1 MFKVLRDWIQRY
13 FSDEEA
19 VVLAVLLFLAFTAV
33 LTLGGML
40 APVLAGMVLAY
51 LMQGLVVTLERL
63 RVPGGVAVGLV
74 FALFM
79 GLLLVFIVVVVPLLW
94 HQLITLFNEL
104 PGMLAK
110 WQSLL
115 LLLPERYPHLVSDE
129 QVLQAI
135 EAARGEIGKFGQWA
149 LTFSL
154 SSLPLLVNIMIYLV
168 LVPILVFFFLKDRA
182 MIGQWVRG
190 YLPRERAL
198 ITRVAH
204 EMNRQIANYIR
215 GKVIEIFICGG
226 VTYIAFVVLEL
237 NYAALL
243 ALLVGISV
251 VVPYV
256 GAVVVTVPVF
266 LIALFQWGW
275 SDQFIYLMA
284 VYGII
289 QTLDGNVLVPLLFSE
304 AVNLHPVA
312 IICAV
317 LLFGG
322 LWGFWG
328 GVLRD
333 SPGDAVQG
341 RAGCLAAQG
350 AGGGAAALRGWF
362 DRSVGLMA
370 PSRAS
375 SLPQLTE
382 LFRKTPSNVGA
393 GLLAKA
399 PSQAS
404 IESGLVQ
411 CLSSRQNRIN
421 MPRHLH
427 AAPFLTQ
434 YAILVDQERAAIHAH
449 VFLAVELFQLDHV
462 EQLTDGFVL
471 VADQLKGEFLFAL
484 EVLVGFEAVARHAEH
499 FGIGGLE
506 RSVLITKALP
516 LGRAARG
523 AVLGVE
529 VDHYLL
535 AFQAGEADGLPA
547 GGGGL
552 EIGNRLVDGN
562 GHESFLTL
570 GSVGARVRSGH
581 RGSAR
586 RQNPGTDRAA
596 S

>member
-63 RVPGGVAVGLV
+63 RMPGGVAVGLV

-79 GLLLVFIVVVVPLLW
+79 GVLLVFIVVVVPLLW

-135 EAARGEIGKFGQWA
+135 EVARGEIGKFGQWA

-168 LVPILVFFFLKDRA
+168 LVPILVFFFLKDRE

-226 VTYIAFVVLEL
+226 ATYIGFVVLGL

-243 ALLVGISV
+243 ALLVGVSV

-256 GAVVVTVPVF
+256 GAVVVTVPVL

-289 QTLDGNVLVPLLFSE
+289 QVLDGNVLVPLLFSE

-328 GVLRD
+328 VFFAI
-333 SPGDAVQG
+333 P
-341 RAGCLAAQG
+341 LA
-350 AGGGAAALRGWF
+350 
-362 DRSVGLMA
+362 
-370 PSRAS
+370 
-375 SLPQLTE
+375 T
-382 LFRKTPSNVGA
+382 LFK
-393 GLLAKA
+393 
-399 PSQAS
+399 
-404 IESGLVQ
+404 
-411 CLSSRQNRIN
+411 
-421 MPRHLH
+421 
-427 AAPFLTQ
+427 
-434 YAILVDQERAAIHAH
+434 
-449 VFLAVELFQLDHV
+449 
-462 EQLTDGFVL
+462 
-471 VADQLKGEFLFAL
+471 
-484 EVLVGFEAVARHAEH
+484 
-499 FGIGGLE
+499 
-506 RSVLITKALP
+506 
-516 LGRAARG
+516 
-523 AVLGVE
+523 AVLDAWPRKEPV
-529 VDHYLL
+529 VAPLL
-535 AFQAGEADGLPA
+535 
-547 GGGGL
+547 
-552 EIGNRLVDGN
+552 
-562 GHESFLTL
+562 
-570 GSVGARVRSGH
+570 
-581 RGSAR
+581 
-586 RQNPGTDRAA
+586 
-596 S
+596 

>member
-51 LMQGLVVTLERL
+51 LMQGLVVTLERM
-63 RVPGGVAVGLV
+63 RVPGGAAVGLV

-135 EAARGEIGKFGQWA
+135 EVARGEIGKFGQWA

-168 LVPILVFFFLKDRA
+168 LVPILVFFFLKDRQ
-182 MIGQWVRG
+182 MIGEWVRG

-243 ALLVGISV
+243 ALLVGVSV

-256 GAVVVTVPVF
+256 GAVVVTVPVL

-328 GVLRD
+328 VFFAI
-333 SPGDAVQG
+333 P
-341 RAGCLAAQG
+341 LA
-350 AGGGAAALRGWF
+350 
-362 DRSVGLMA
+362 
-370 PSRAS
+370 
-375 SLPQLTE
+375 T
-382 LFRKTPSNVGA
+382 LFK
-393 GLLAKA
+393 
-399 PSQAS
+399 
-404 IESGLVQ
+404 
-411 CLSSRQNRIN
+411 
-421 MPRHLH
+421 
-427 AAPFLTQ
+427 
-434 YAILVDQERAAIHAH
+434 
-449 VFLAVELFQLDHV
+449 
-462 EQLTDGFVL
+462 
-471 VADQLKGEFLFAL
+471 
-484 EVLVGFEAVARHAEH
+484 
-499 FGIGGLE
+499 
-506 RSVLITKALP
+506 
-516 LGRAARG
+516 
-523 AVLGVE
+523 AVLDAWPRKEPIVAP
-529 VDHYLL
+529 LL
-535 AFQAGEADGLPA
+535 
-547 GGGGL
+547 
-552 EIGNRLVDGN
+552 
-562 GHESFLTL
+562 
-570 GSVGARVRSGH
+570 
-581 RGSAR
+581 
-586 RQNPGTDRAA
+586 
-596 S
+596 

>member
-19 VVLAVLLFLAFTAV
+19 VVLTVLLVLAFTAV

-40 APVLAGMVLAY
+40 APVLTGMVLAY

-63 RVPGGVAVGLV
+63 RMPGAVAVGLV

-79 GLLLVFIVVVVPLLW
+79 GVLLVFIVVVVPLLW

-135 EAARGEIGKFGQWA
+135 ELARGEIGKFGQWA

-168 LVPILVFFFLKDRA
+168 LVPILVFFFLKDRE

-226 VTYIAFVVLEL
+226 VTYIGFVVLGL

-243 ALLVGISV
+243 ALLVGVSV

-256 GAVVVTVPVF
+256 GAVVVTVPVM

-328 GVLRD
+328 VFFAI
-333 SPGDAVQG
+333 P
-341 RAGCLAAQG
+341 LA
-350 AGGGAAALRGWF
+350 
-362 DRSVGLMA
+362 
-370 PSRAS
+370 
-375 SLPQLTE
+375 T
-382 LFRKTPSNVGA
+382 LFK
-393 GLLAKA
+393 
-399 PSQAS
+399 
-404 IESGLVQ
+404 
-411 CLSSRQNRIN
+411 
-421 MPRHLH
+421 
-427 AAPFLTQ
+427 
-434 YAILVDQERAAIHAH
+434 
-449 VFLAVELFQLDHV
+449 
-462 EQLTDGFVL
+462 
-471 VADQLKGEFLFAL
+471 
-484 EVLVGFEAVARHAEH
+484 
-499 FGIGGLE
+499 
-506 RSVLITKALP
+506 
-516 LGRAARG
+516 
-523 AVLGVE
+523 AVLDAWPRKEPV
-529 VDHYLL
+529 VAPLL
-535 AFQAGEADGLPA
+535 
-547 GGGGL
+547 
-552 EIGNRLVDGN
+552 
-562 GHESFLTL
+562 
-570 GSVGARVRSGH
+570 
-581 RGSAR
+581 
-586 RQNPGTDRAA
+586 
-596 S
+596 

>member
-79 GLLLVFIVVVVPLLW
+79 GLLLVFIIIVVPLLW

-135 EAARGEIGKFGQWA
+135 EVARGEIGKFGQWA

-168 LVPILVFFFLKDRA
+168 LVPILVFFFLKDRE

-198 ITRVAH
+198 ITRVAQ

-226 VTYIAFVVLEL
+226 VTYIAFVALGL
-237 NYAALL
+237 NYSALL
-243 ALLVGISV
+243 ALLVGVSV

-256 GAVVVTVPVF
+256 GAVVVTVPVL

-328 GVLRD
+328 VFFAI
-333 SPGDAVQG
+333 P
-341 RAGCLAAQG
+341 LA
-350 AGGGAAALRGWF
+350 
-362 DRSVGLMA
+362 
-370 PSRAS
+370 
-375 SLPQLTE
+375 T
-382 LFRKTPSNVGA
+382 LFK
-393 GLLAKA
+393 
-399 PSQAS
+399 
-404 IESGLVQ
+404 
-411 CLSSRQNRIN
+411 
-421 MPRHLH
+421 
-427 AAPFLTQ
+427 
-434 YAILVDQERAAIHAH
+434 
-449 VFLAVELFQLDHV
+449 
-462 EQLTDGFVL
+462 
-471 VADQLKGEFLFAL
+471 
-484 EVLVGFEAVARHAEH
+484 
-499 FGIGGLE
+499 
-506 RSVLITKALP
+506 
-516 LGRAARG
+516 
-523 AVLGVE
+523 AVLDAWPRKEPMVAP
-529 VDHYLL
+529 LL
-535 AFQAGEADGLPA
+535 
-547 GGGGL
+547 
-552 EIGNRLVDGN
+552 
-562 GHESFLTL
+562 
-570 GSVGARVRSGH
+570 
-581 RGSAR
+581 
-586 RQNPGTDRAA
+586 
-596 S
+596 

>member
-19 VVLAVLLFLAFTAV
+19 VVLAVLLVLAFTAV

-51 LMQGLVVTLERL
+51 LMHGLVATLERL
-63 RVPGGVAVGLV
+63 RMPGGVAVALV
-74 FALFM
+74 FTLFM
-79 GLLLVFIVVVVPLLW
+79 GALLVFIIVLVPLLW

-135 EAARGEIGKFGQWA
+135 EVARGEIGKFGQWA

-168 LVPILVFFFLKDRA
+168 LVPILVFFFLKDRE

-226 VTYIAFVVLEL
+226 VTYIGFVVLGL

-243 ALLVGISV
+243 ALLVGVSV

-256 GAVVVTVPVF
+256 GAVVVTVPVM

-328 GVLRD
+328 
-333 SPGDAVQG
+333 
-341 RAGCLAAQG
+341 
-350 AGGGAAALRGWF
+350 
-362 DRSVGLMA
+362 
-370 PSRAS
+370 
-375 SLPQLTE
+375 
-382 LFRKTPSNVGA
+382 
-393 GLLAKA
+393 
-399 PSQAS
+399 
-404 IESGLVQ
+404 
-411 CLSSRQNRIN
+411 
-421 MPRHLH
+421 
-427 AAPFLTQ
+427 
-434 YAILVDQERAAIHAH
+434 
-449 VFLAVELFQLDHV
+449 VFLAIPLATLF
-462 EQLTDGFVL
+462 
-471 VADQLKGEFLFAL
+471 K
-484 EVLVGFEAVARHAEH
+484 
-499 FGIGGLE
+499 
-506 RSVLITKALP
+506 
-516 LGRAARG
+516 
-523 AVLGVE
+523 AVLDAWPRKEPE
-529 VDHYLL
+529 VAPLL
-535 AFQAGEADGLPA
+535 
-547 GGGGL
+547 
-552 EIGNRLVDGN
+552 
-562 GHESFLTL
+562 
-570 GSVGARVRSGH
+570 
-581 RGSAR
+581 
-586 RQNPGTDRAA
+586 
-596 S
+596 

>member
-19 VVLAVLLFLAFTAV
+19 VVLAVLLVLAFTAV

-63 RVPGGVAVGLV
+63 RMPGGVAVGLV

-79 GLLLVFIVVVVPLLW
+79 SVLMVFIVVVVPLLW

-129 QVLQAI
+129 QVLRAI
-135 EAARGEIGKFGQWA
+135 EVARGEIGNFGQWA

-168 LVPILVFFFLKDRA
+168 LVPILVFFFLKDRQI
-182 MIGQWVRG
+182 IGEWVRG

-226 VTYIAFVVLEL
+226 ATYIGFVVLGL

-243 ALLVGISV
+243 ALLVGVSV

-256 GAVVVTVPVF
+256 GAVVVTVPVL

-289 QTLDGNVLVPLLFSE
+289 QVLDGNVLVPLLFSE

-328 GVLRD
+328 VFFAI
-333 SPGDAVQG
+333 P
-341 RAGCLAAQG
+341 LA
-350 AGGGAAALRGWF
+350 
-362 DRSVGLMA
+362 
-370 PSRAS
+370 
-375 SLPQLTE
+375 T
-382 LFRKTPSNVGA
+382 LFK
-393 GLLAKA
+393 
-399 PSQAS
+399 
-404 IESGLVQ
+404 
-411 CLSSRQNRIN
+411 
-421 MPRHLH
+421 
-427 AAPFLTQ
+427 
-434 YAILVDQERAAIHAH
+434 
-449 VFLAVELFQLDHV
+449 
-462 EQLTDGFVL
+462 
-471 VADQLKGEFLFAL
+471 
-484 EVLVGFEAVARHAEH
+484 
-499 FGIGGLE
+499 
-506 RSVLITKALP
+506 
-516 LGRAARG
+516 
-523 AVLGVE
+523 AVLDAWPRKEPV
-529 VDHYLL
+529 VAPLL
-535 AFQAGEADGLPA
+535 
-547 GGGGL
+547 
-552 EIGNRLVDGN
+552 
-562 GHESFLTL
+562 
-570 GSVGARVRSGH
+570 
-581 RGSAR
+581 
-586 RQNPGTDRAA
+586 
-596 S
+596 

>member
-63 RVPGGVAVGLV
+63 RMPGGVAVGLV

-79 GLLLVFIVVVVPLLW
+79 GILLVFIVVVVPLLW

-135 EAARGEIGKFGQWA
+135 EVARGEIGKFGQWA

-154 SSLPLLVNIMIYLV
+154 SSLPLLVNVMIYLV
-168 LVPILVFFFLKDRA
+168 LVPILVFFFLKDRE

-226 VTYIAFVVLEL
+226 VTYIGFVVLGL

-243 ALLVGISV
+243 ALLVGVSV

-256 GAVVVTVPVF
+256 GAVVVTVPVM

-328 GVLRD
+328 VFFAI
-333 SPGDAVQG
+333 P
-341 RAGCLAAQG
+341 LA
-350 AGGGAAALRGWF
+350 
-362 DRSVGLMA
+362 
-370 PSRAS
+370 
-375 SLPQLTE
+375 T
-382 LFRKTPSNVGA
+382 LFK
-393 GLLAKA
+393 
-399 PSQAS
+399 
-404 IESGLVQ
+404 
-411 CLSSRQNRIN
+411 
-421 MPRHLH
+421 
-427 AAPFLTQ
+427 
-434 YAILVDQERAAIHAH
+434 
-449 VFLAVELFQLDHV
+449 
-462 EQLTDGFVL
+462 
-471 VADQLKGEFLFAL
+471 
-484 EVLVGFEAVARHAEH
+484 
-499 FGIGGLE
+499 
-506 RSVLITKALP
+506 
-516 LGRAARG
+516 
-523 AVLGVE
+523 AVLDAWPRKEPV
-529 VDHYLL
+529 VAPLL
-535 AFQAGEADGLPA
+535 
-547 GGGGL
+547 
-552 EIGNRLVDGN
+552 
-562 GHESFLTL
+562 
-570 GSVGARVRSGH
+570 
-581 RGSAR
+581 
-586 RQNPGTDRAA
+586 
-596 S
+596 

>member
-1 MFKVLRDWIQRY
+1 
-13 FSDEEA
+13 
-19 VVLAVLLFLAFTAV
+19 
-33 LTLGGML
+33 ML

-63 RVPGGVAVGLV
+63 RMPGGVAVGLV

-135 EAARGEIGKFGQWA
+135 EVARGEIGKFGQWA

-168 LVPILVFFFLKDRA
+168 LVPILVFFFLKDRE

-226 VTYIAFVVLEL
+226 VTYIGFVVLGL

-243 ALLVGISV
+243 ALLVGVSV

-256 GAVVVTVPVF
+256 GAVVVTVPVM

-328 GVLRD
+328 VFFAI
-333 SPGDAVQG
+333 P
-341 RAGCLAAQG
+341 LA
-350 AGGGAAALRGWF
+350 
-362 DRSVGLMA
+362 
-370 PSRAS
+370 
-375 SLPQLTE
+375 T
-382 LFRKTPSNVGA
+382 LFK
-393 GLLAKA
+393 
-399 PSQAS
+399 
-404 IESGLVQ
+404 
-411 CLSSRQNRIN
+411 
-421 MPRHLH
+421 
-427 AAPFLTQ
+427 
-434 YAILVDQERAAIHAH
+434 
-449 VFLAVELFQLDHV
+449 
-462 EQLTDGFVL
+462 
-471 VADQLKGEFLFAL
+471 
-484 EVLVGFEAVARHAEH
+484 
-499 FGIGGLE
+499 
-506 RSVLITKALP
+506 
-516 LGRAARG
+516 
-523 AVLGVE
+523 AVLDAWPRKEPV
-529 VDHYLL
+529 VAPLL
-535 AFQAGEADGLPA
+535 
-547 GGGGL
+547 
-552 EIGNRLVDGN
+552 
-562 GHESFLTL
+562 
-570 GSVGARVRSGH
+570 
-581 RGSAR
+581 
-586 RQNPGTDRAA
+586 
-596 S
+596 

>member
-51 LMQGLVVTLERL
+51 LMQGLVTTLERL
-63 RVPGGVAVGLV
+63 RLPGGVAVGLV

-79 GLLLVFIVVVVPLLW
+79 GLLVVFIVVVLPLLW

-135 EAARGEIGKFGQWA
+135 EVARGEIGKFGQWA

-182 MIGQWVRG
+182 MIGRWVSG

-198 ITRVAH
+198 ITRVAE

-215 GKVIEIFICGG
+215 GKVIEIVICGG
-226 VTYIAFVVLEL
+226 VTYIAFVALGL

-243 ALLVGISV
+243 ALLVGVSM

-256 GAVVVTVPVF
+256 GAVVVTVPVM

-328 GVLRD
+328 VFFAI
-333 SPGDAVQG
+333 P
-341 RAGCLAAQG
+341 LA
-350 AGGGAAALRGWF
+350 
-362 DRSVGLMA
+362 
-370 PSRAS
+370 
-375 SLPQLTE
+375 T
-382 LFRKTPSNVGA
+382 LFK
-393 GLLAKA
+393 
-399 PSQAS
+399 
-404 IESGLVQ
+404 
-411 CLSSRQNRIN
+411 
-421 MPRHLH
+421 
-427 AAPFLTQ
+427 
-434 YAILVDQERAAIHAH
+434 
-449 VFLAVELFQLDHV
+449 
-462 EQLTDGFVL
+462 
-471 VADQLKGEFLFAL
+471 
-484 EVLVGFEAVARHAEH
+484 
-499 FGIGGLE
+499 
-506 RSVLITKALP
+506 
-516 LGRAARG
+516 
-523 AVLGVE
+523 AVLDAWPRKEPV
-529 VDHYLL
+529 VAPLL
-535 AFQAGEADGLPA
+535 
-547 GGGGL
+547 
-552 EIGNRLVDGN
+552 
-562 GHESFLTL
+562 
-570 GSVGARVRSGH
+570 
-581 RGSAR
+581 
-586 RQNPGTDRAA
+586 
-596 S
+596 

>member
-1 MFKVLRDWIQRY
+1 VLRDWIQRY

-63 RVPGGVAVGLV
+63 RVPGGAAVGLV

-79 GLLLVFIVVVVPLLW
+79 GVLLLFIVVVLPLLW

-168 LVPILVFFFLKDRA
+168 LVPILVFFFLKDRV
-182 MIGQWVRG
+182 MIGEWVRG

-198 ITRVAH
+198 ITRVAQ

-215 GKVIEIFICGG
+215 GKVIEIVICGG
-226 VTYIAFVVLEL
+226 VTYVAFVALGL

-243 ALLVGISV
+243 ALLVGVSV

-256 GAVVVTVPVF
+256 GAVVVTVPVL

-328 GVLRD
+328 VFFAIPLATLFKAVL
-333 SPGDAVQG
+333 DA
-341 RAGCLAAQG
+341 
-350 AGGGAAALRGWF
+350 W
-362 DRSVGLMA
+362 
-370 PSRAS
+370 P
-375 SLPQLTE
+375 
-382 LFRKTPSNVGA
+382 
-393 GLLAKA
+393 
-399 PSQAS
+399 
-404 IESGLVQ
+404 
-411 CLSSRQNRIN
+411 RQE
-421 MPRHLH
+421 P
-427 AAPFLTQ
+427 
-434 YAILVDQERAAIHAH
+434 
-449 VFLAVELFQLDHV
+449 
-462 EQLTDGFVL
+462 
-471 VADQLKGEFLFAL
+471 
-484 EVLVGFEAVARHAEH
+484 AVA
-499 FGIGGLE
+499 
-506 RSVLITKALP
+506 P
-516 LGRAARG
+516 L
-523 AVLGVE
+523 L
-529 VDHYLL
+529 
-535 AFQAGEADGLPA
+535 
-547 GGGGL
+547 
-552 EIGNRLVDGN
+552 
-562 GHESFLTL
+562 
-570 GSVGARVRSGH
+570 
-581 RGSAR
+581 
-586 RQNPGTDRAA
+586 
-596 S
+596 

>member
-51 LMQGLVVTLERL
+51 LMQGLVTTLERL
-63 RVPGGVAVGLV
+63 RLPGAVAVGLV

-79 GLLLVFIVVVVPLLW
+79 GLLLVFIIVIVPLLW
-94 HQLITLFNEL
+94 HQLVTLFNEL

-110 WQSLL
+110 WQSVL

-135 EAARGEIGKFGQWA
+135 EVVRGQIGKFGQWA

-168 LVPILVFFFLKDRA
+168 LVPILVFFFLKDRE
-182 MIGQWVRG
+182 MIGRWVRG

-198 ITRVAH
+198 ITRVAQ

-226 VTYIAFVVLEL
+226 VTYIGFVALGL

-256 GAVVVTVPVF
+256 GTVVVTVPVA

-328 GVLRD
+328 VFFAI
-333 SPGDAVQG
+333 P
-341 RAGCLAAQG
+341 LA
-350 AGGGAAALRGWF
+350 
-362 DRSVGLMA
+362 
-370 PSRAS
+370 
-375 SLPQLTE
+375 T
-382 LFRKTPSNVGA
+382 LFK
-393 GLLAKA
+393 
-399 PSQAS
+399 
-404 IESGLVQ
+404 
-411 CLSSRQNRIN
+411 
-421 MPRHLH
+421 
-427 AAPFLTQ
+427 
-434 YAILVDQERAAIHAH
+434 
-449 VFLAVELFQLDHV
+449 
-462 EQLTDGFVL
+462 
-471 VADQLKGEFLFAL
+471 
-484 EVLVGFEAVARHAEH
+484 
-499 FGIGGLE
+499 
-506 RSVLITKALP
+506 
-516 LGRAARG
+516 
-523 AVLGVE
+523 AVLDAWPSKEPV
-529 VDHYLL
+529 VAPLL
-535 AFQAGEADGLPA
+535 
-547 GGGGL
+547 
-552 EIGNRLVDGN
+552 
-562 GHESFLTL
+562 
-570 GSVGARVRSGH
+570 
-581 RGSAR
+581 
-586 RQNPGTDRAA
+586 
-596 S
+596 

>member
-79 GLLLVFIVVVVPLLW
+79 GLLLVFIIVVVPLLW

-135 EAARGEIGKFGQWA
+135 EVARGEIGKFGQWA

-168 LVPILVFFFLKDRA
+168 LVPILVFFFLKDRE

-198 ITRVAH
+198 ITRVAQ

-226 VTYIAFVVLEL
+226 VTYIAFVALGL
-237 NYAALL
+237 NYSALL
-243 ALLVGISV
+243 ALLVGVSV

-256 GAVVVTVPVF
+256 GAVVVTVPVL

-328 GVLRD
+328 VFFAI
-333 SPGDAVQG
+333 P
-341 RAGCLAAQG
+341 LA
-350 AGGGAAALRGWF
+350 
-362 DRSVGLMA
+362 
-370 PSRAS
+370 
-375 SLPQLTE
+375 T
-382 LFRKTPSNVGA
+382 LFK
-393 GLLAKA
+393 
-399 PSQAS
+399 
-404 IESGLVQ
+404 
-411 CLSSRQNRIN
+411 
-421 MPRHLH
+421 
-427 AAPFLTQ
+427 
-434 YAILVDQERAAIHAH
+434 
-449 VFLAVELFQLDHV
+449 
-462 EQLTDGFVL
+462 
-471 VADQLKGEFLFAL
+471 
-484 EVLVGFEAVARHAEH
+484 
-499 FGIGGLE
+499 
-506 RSVLITKALP
+506 
-516 LGRAARG
+516 
-523 AVLGVE
+523 AVLDAWPRKEPMVAP
-529 VDHYLL
+529 LL
-535 AFQAGEADGLPA
+535 
-547 GGGGL
+547 
-552 EIGNRLVDGN
+552 
-562 GHESFLTL
+562 
-570 GSVGARVRSGH
+570 
-581 RGSAR
+581 
-586 RQNPGTDRAA
+586 
-596 S
+596 

>member
-51 LMQGLVVTLERL
+51 LMQGLVTTLERL
-63 RVPGGVAVGLV
+63 RLPGGLAVGLV

-79 GLLLVFIVVVVPLLW
+79 GLLVVFIVVVLPLLW

-135 EAARGEIGKFGQWA
+135 EVARGEIGKFGQWA

-168 LVPILVFFFLKDRA
+168 LVPILVFFFLKDRE
-182 MIGQWVRG
+182 MIGRWVSG

-198 ITRVAH
+198 ITRVAE

-215 GKVIEIFICGG
+215 GKVIEIVICGG
-226 VTYIAFVVLEL
+226 VTYIAFVALGL

-256 GAVVVTVPVF
+256 GAVVVTVPVM

-328 GVLRD
+328 VFFAI
-333 SPGDAVQG
+333 P
-341 RAGCLAAQG
+341 LA
-350 AGGGAAALRGWF
+350 
-362 DRSVGLMA
+362 
-370 PSRAS
+370 
-375 SLPQLTE
+375 T
-382 LFRKTPSNVGA
+382 LFK
-393 GLLAKA
+393 
-399 PSQAS
+399 
-404 IESGLVQ
+404 
-411 CLSSRQNRIN
+411 
-421 MPRHLH
+421 
-427 AAPFLTQ
+427 
-434 YAILVDQERAAIHAH
+434 
-449 VFLAVELFQLDHV
+449 
-462 EQLTDGFVL
+462 
-471 VADQLKGEFLFAL
+471 
-484 EVLVGFEAVARHAEH
+484 
-499 FGIGGLE
+499 
-506 RSVLITKALP
+506 
-516 LGRAARG
+516 
-523 AVLGVE
+523 AVLDAWPRQEPV
-529 VDHYLL
+529 VAPLL
-535 AFQAGEADGLPA
+535 
-547 GGGGL
+547 
-552 EIGNRLVDGN
+552 
-562 GHESFLTL
+562 
-570 GSVGARVRSGH
+570 
-581 RGSAR
+581 
-586 RQNPGTDRAA
+586 
-596 S
+596 

>member
-51 LMQGLVVTLERL
+51 LMQGLVTTLERL
-63 RVPGGVAVGLV
+63 RLPGGVAVGLV

-79 GLLLVFIVVVVPLLW
+79 GVLVLFIVVVLPLLW

-135 EAARGEIGKFGQWA
+135 EVARGEIGKFGQWA

-182 MIGQWVRG
+182 MIGRWVSG

-198 ITRVAH
+198 ITRVAE

-215 GKVIEIFICGG
+215 GKVIEIIICGG
-226 VTYIAFVVLEL
+226 VTYIAFIALDL

-256 GAVVVTVPVF
+256 GAVVVTVPVT

-328 GVLRD
+328 VFFAIPLATLFKAVLDAWPRQEPVVAPLIVTATIVVSGLAPLGS
-333 SPGDAVQG
+333 SPKPASAFHRRTRAILYWARSQPCADKPAHYRLTPCSVPAPPPKPHPHAPALSHHAIPDAT
-341 RAGCLAAQG
+341 RHSC
-350 AGGGAAALRGWF
+350 
-362 DRSVGLMA
+362 RSGTCCD
-370 PSRAS
+370 PRPGIPCRTAS
-375 SLPQLTE
+375 S
-382 LFRKTPSNVGA
+382 A
-393 GLLAKA
+393 
-399 PSQAS
+399 
-404 IESGLVQ
+404 
-411 CLSSRQNRIN
+411 
-421 MPRHLH
+421 
-427 AAPFLTQ
+427 
-434 YAILVDQERAAIHAH
+434 
-449 VFLAVELFQLDHV
+449 
-462 EQLTDGFVL
+462 
-471 VADQLKGEFLFAL
+471 
-484 EVLVGFEAVARHAEH
+484 
-499 FGIGGLE
+499 
-506 RSVLITKALP
+506 
-516 LGRAARG
+516 
-523 AVLGVE
+523 
-529 VDHYLL
+529 
-535 AFQAGEADGLPA
+535 
-547 GGGGL
+547 
-552 EIGNRLVDGN
+552 
-562 GHESFLTL
+562 
-570 GSVGARVRSGH
+570 
-581 RGSAR
+581 
-586 RQNPGTDRAA
+586 
-596 S
+596 

>member
-19 VVLAVLLFLAFTAV
+19 VVLAVLLILAFTAV

-63 RVPGGVAVGLV
+63 RVPGGAAVGLV

-79 GLLLVFIVVVVPLLW
+79 GVLLLFIVVVLPLLW

-182 MIGQWVRG
+182 MIGRWVRG

-198 ITRVAH
+198 ITRVAQ

-215 GKVIEIFICGG
+215 GKVIEIVICGG
-226 VTYIAFVVLEL
+226 VTYIAFVALGL

-243 ALLVGISV
+243 ALLVGVSV

-256 GAVVVTVPVF
+256 GAVVVTVPVL

-328 GVLRD
+328 VFFAIPLATLFKAVL
-333 SPGDAVQG
+333 DA
-341 RAGCLAAQG
+341 
-350 AGGGAAALRGWF
+350 W
-362 DRSVGLMA
+362 
-370 PSRAS
+370 P
-375 SLPQLTE
+375 
-382 LFRKTPSNVGA
+382 
-393 GLLAKA
+393 
-399 PSQAS
+399 
-404 IESGLVQ
+404 
-411 CLSSRQNRIN
+411 RQE
-421 MPRHLH
+421 P
-427 AAPFLTQ
+427 
-434 YAILVDQERAAIHAH
+434 
-449 VFLAVELFQLDHV
+449 
-462 EQLTDGFVL
+462 
-471 VADQLKGEFLFAL
+471 
-484 EVLVGFEAVARHAEH
+484 AVA
-499 FGIGGLE
+499 
-506 RSVLITKALP
+506 P
-516 LGRAARG
+516 L
-523 AVLGVE
+523 L
-529 VDHYLL
+529 
-535 AFQAGEADGLPA
+535 
-547 GGGGL
+547 
-552 EIGNRLVDGN
+552 
-562 GHESFLTL
+562 
-570 GSVGARVRSGH
+570 
-581 RGSAR
+581 
-586 RQNPGTDRAA
+586 
-596 S
+596 

>member
-63 RVPGGVAVGLV
+63 RMPGGVAVGLV

-135 EAARGEIGKFGQWA
+135 EVARGEIGKFGQWA

-168 LVPILVFFFLKDRA
+168 LVPILVFFFLKDRE

-226 VTYIAFVVLEL
+226 VTYIGFVVLGL

-243 ALLVGISV
+243 ALLVGVSV

-256 GAVVVTVPVF
+256 GAVVVTVPVM

-328 GVLRD
+328 VFFAIPLATLFKAVM
-333 SPGDAVQG
+333 DAWPRKEPV
-341 RAGCLAAQG
+341 
-350 AGGGAAALRGWF
+350 
-362 DRSVGLMA
+362 VA
-370 PSRAS
+370 P
-375 SLPQLTE
+375 
-382 LFRKTPSNVGA
+382 
-393 GLLAKA
+393 LL
-399 PSQAS
+399 
-404 IESGLVQ
+404 
-411 CLSSRQNRIN
+411 
-421 MPRHLH
+421 
-427 AAPFLTQ
+427 
-434 YAILVDQERAAIHAH
+434 
-449 VFLAVELFQLDHV
+449 
-462 EQLTDGFVL
+462 
-471 VADQLKGEFLFAL
+471 
-484 EVLVGFEAVARHAEH
+484 
-499 FGIGGLE
+499 
-506 RSVLITKALP
+506 
-516 LGRAARG
+516 
-523 AVLGVE
+523 
-529 VDHYLL
+529 
-535 AFQAGEADGLPA
+535 
-547 GGGGL
+547 
-552 EIGNRLVDGN
+552 
-562 GHESFLTL
+562 
-570 GSVGARVRSGH
+570 
-581 RGSAR
+581 
-586 RQNPGTDRAA
+586 
-596 S
+596 